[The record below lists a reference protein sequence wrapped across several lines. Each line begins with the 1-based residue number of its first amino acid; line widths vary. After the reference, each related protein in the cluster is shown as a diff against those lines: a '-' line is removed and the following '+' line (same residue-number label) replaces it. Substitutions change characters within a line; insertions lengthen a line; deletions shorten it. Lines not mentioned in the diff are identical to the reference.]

1 IILGNSLTNAVSSTL
16 TGGSYGAVTYT
27 SSNPAVATVD
37 AAGKVTTVSAGTVTI
52 TATQAAVVGVN
63 VQATQSYSLTVV
75 KNVQAALVLT
85 ADKTAIYKNTGKA
98 TISVAGGSGS
108 GAVTLALTSGNCSLS
123 GNVLSAGTTAGNCVV
138 TATKAADATYNAA
151 SGSITIQVQNLTV
164 SSVSLAA
171 TQTQVMESVPV
182 TLSASVN
189 PASSTGSISFMDGA
203 VKLATVPLNN
213 GTASF
218 VTKDLAVGSHSITA
232 SYSGDATTDVSTS
245 TAVVITVGKRP
256 DPSNNAVVKSTAVSA
271 VSTSQRFVQA
281 QLTNM
286 HSHFQVL
293 HHDFAIRNRFDIGL
307 NAPNLNM
314 VRMAADKI
322 AANLGSTEDT
332 SSSGAF
338 RSNPVRGPAATPE
351 TARAGED
358 GADNAEPKHNE
369 WFRIGGKPVGIWTA
383 GNIDFGGI
391 DGDNNNRVKF
401 SSSGLTVGMD
411 MMWNP
416 KLIVGASVGYG
427 RDKTTMDN
435 LGSESKSRLWSG
447 TLYGVY
453 KPEKDWFVDVT
464 AGGGQVSFDN
474 QRWDEVNQKLLTGD
488 RTGETRFVSLA
499 LLRDVKLSN
508 DLYVQPFGR
517 FDWMYTRLHAYNE
530 TGSLLA
536 LTMNEASSSM
546 TAVTGGLTLSKDY
559 YFDFGQLTPSMKL
572 QWRHR
577 TSGSMNQSMYYTDL
591 GASSTNYNVVVIG
604 LPEDIQSLGFGLYL
618 KNRRGFVAHASW
630 LGSMGAKGYRAN
642 SFNVDLRFGF

>member
-1 IILGNSLTNAVSSTL
+1 VNVQATQSYSLTVNPTPVPVLSFTQAGPLQIILGNSLTNAVSSTLSGGNYGAVTYTSSNPAVATVDAAGKVTTVSAGTVTITATQAAVVGVNVQATQSYSLTVNPTPVPVLSFTQAGPLQIILGNSLTNAVSSTL
-16 TGGSYGAVTYT
+16 TGGSYGAVTYISSNPAVAT
-27 SSNPAVATVD
+27 VDAAGKVTTVSAGTVTITATQAAVVGVNVQATQSYSLTVNPTPVPVLSFTQAGPLQIILGNSLTNAVSSTLTGGSYGAVTYISSNPAVATVD

-189 PASSTGSISFMDGA
+189 PAGSTGSISFMDGA

-232 SYSGDATTDVSTS
+232 SYSGDATTEVSTS

-256 DPSNNAVVKSTAVSA
+256 DPSSNAVVKSTAVSS

-338 RSNPVRGPAATPE
+338 RSNPVRG
-351 TARAGED
+351 RRQHR
-358 GADNAEPKHNE
+358 KL
-369 WFRIGGKPVGIWTA
+369 PVPVKTVPTMQNQ
-383 GNIDFGGI
+383 NIMNG
-391 DGDNNNRVKF
+391 
-401 SSSGLTVGMD
+401 S
-411 MMWNP
+411 
-416 KLIVGASVGYG
+416 ASVA
-427 RDKTTMDN
+427 N
-435 LGSESKSRLWSG
+435 RLVSG
-447 TLYGVY
+447 QQVISTSVVLMAITI
-453 KPEKDWFVDVT
+453 T
-464 AGGGQVSFDN
+464 A
-474 QRWDEVNQKLLTGD
+474 
-488 RTGETRFVSLA
+488 
-499 LLRDVKLSN
+499 SN
-508 DLYVQPFGR
+508 SPAPV
-517 FDWMYTRLHAYNE
+517 
-530 TGSLLA
+530 
-536 LTMNEASSSM
+536 
-546 TAVTGGLTLSKDY
+546 
-559 YFDFGQLTPSMKL
+559 
-572 QWRHR
+572 
-577 TSGSMNQSMYYTDL
+577 
-591 GASSTNYNVVVIG
+591 
-604 LPEDIQSLGFGLYL
+604 
-618 KNRRGFVAHASW
+618 
-630 LGSMGAKGYRAN
+630 
-642 SFNVDLRFGF
+642 